1 MSKTPNLIPSG
12 AEADERSITGEGFVT
27 VSEAAKFLS
36 LSRAKIYLMMDAGEL
51 RFAKFGKSRRIPRRA
66 LLELAERAVVGV

>member
-1 MSKTPNLIPSG
+1 MNSAQGEIQSE
-12 AEADERSITGEGFVT
+12 AEQRPVTEDGFVT
-27 VSEAAKFLS
+27 VGEAAKFLS

-66 LLELAERAVVGV
+66 LLELAERSLVGVPA